1 MERIDTGSG
10 PLNFDFRIMSSS
22 SNLTFTQ
29 KLILGVQMLFVAF
42 GATVLVPLLTG
53 LDTGVALFTA
63 GVGTLV
69 FHLIT
74 GGKVP
79 IFLGS
84 SFAFIAPIT
93 ASVQHFGIPATMGG
107 LVSVGLVYV
116 LSSLLIKWK
125 GVRIIEK
132 YLPAVVIGPVIMTIG
147 LSLAPAGIDMA
158 KTNWP
163 VALVSLG
170 TAIAVVVYG
179 RGLFRLLPIITAV
192 VVGYVFAL
200 AYDYYHIAFLH
211 HQNYKPLVDLS
222 IVASAS
228 WFSIPDFVLPQFRWE
243 AIVFMLP
250 VAIAPM
256 IEHVGDIYT
265 ISQVAGKNYV
275 EDPGLHRTLLGDG
288 IASSVAALFGGPPN
302 TTYSEVTGALAL
314 IKVYEPVILR
324 IAAITAILLAF
335 SGKLNGFL
343 ESIPPSV
350 IGGVLIL
357 LFGMIAAVG
366 IRTLINAKPDLNKTR
381 NLIIISV
388 ILSIGVGG
396 AVFSWGRFSIAS
408 IGLAGIVGVLL
419 NLILPGR
426 ELAE

>member
-1 MERIDTGSG
+1 
-10 PLNFDFRIMSSS
+10 
-22 SNLTFTQ
+22 
-29 KLILGVQMLFVAF
+29 MLFVAF

-53 LDTGVALFTA
+53 LDPGVALFTA
-63 GVGTLV
+63 GLGTLV

-93 ASVQHFGIPATMGG
+93 ASIQHFGIPATMGG
-107 LVSVGLVYV
+107 LMSVGLVYV
-116 LSSLLIKWK
+116 IVSLLIKAR
-125 GVRIIEK
+125 GVKIIEK
-132 YLPAVVIGPVIMTIG
+132 YLPPIVVGPVIMTIG

-158 KTNWP
+158 KTSWP

-170 TAIAVVVYG
+170 TAIVIVTYAG
-179 RGLFRLLPIITAV
+179 GLLKLIPIIGAV
-192 VVGYVFAL
+192 IVGYIFAL
-200 AYDYYHIAFLH
+200 AYDFYHIAVLH
-211 HQNYKPLVDLS
+211 VHDYRPLVDLS
-222 IVASAS
+222 VMSSAL
-228 WFSIPDFVLPQFRWE
+228 WFSVPGFVFPEFRWE

-250 VAIAPM
+250 VAIAPI

-265 ISQVAGKNYV
+265 ISQVAGRNYV

-288 IASSVAALFGGPPN
+288 IASSIAALFGGPPN

-314 IKVYEPVILR
+314 IRIYEPAILR
-324 IAAITAILLAF
+324 IAAITAIILAF

-343 ESIPPSV
+343 KSIPPAV

-366 IRTLINAKPDLNKTR
+366 IRTLINAKPDLSKTR

-426 ELAE
+426 ELVE

>member
-1 MERIDTGSG
+1 MHSSG
-10 PLNFDFRIMSSS
+10 E
-22 SNLTFTQ
+22 LTFTR
-29 KLILGVQMLFVAF
+29 KIILGVQMLFVAF

-63 GVGTLV
+63 GLGTLV

-84 SFAFIAPIT
+84 SFAFIAPIA
-93 ASVQHFGIPATMGG
+93 ASVHHFGIPATMGG
-107 LVSVGLVYV
+107 LISVGLVYI
-116 LSSLLIKWK
+116 LASLLIKWR
-125 GVRIIEK
+125 GVRVIEK

-158 KTNWP
+158 KTNWLI
-163 VALVSLG
+163 ALISLG
-170 TAIAVVVYG
+170 TAIAVVTYG
-179 RGLFRLLPIITAV
+179 KGLFKLLPIITAV
-192 VVGYVFAL
+192 VVGYISAL
-200 AYDYYHIAFLH
+200 AYDYYHVAILH
-211 HQNYKPLVDLS
+211 VQDYKPLVDLS

-228 WFSIPDFVLPQFRWE
+228 WFSVPDFVFPQFRWE
-243 AIVFMLP
+243 AVVFMLP

-288 IASSVAALFGGPPN
+288 IASSVAAFFGGPPN

-324 IAAITAILLAF
+324 IAAITAIFLAF

-343 ESIPPSV
+343 KSIPPSV

-366 IRTLINAKPDLNKTR
+366 IRTLINAKPDLSKTR
-381 NLIIISV
+381 NLIIVSV

-408 IGLAGIVGVLL
+408 IGLAGIVGVFL